1 MELSETEKKI
11 LDIIQTDFPIDP
23 RPYARV
29 GRMVGLTQAETL
41 ARVRGLKQK
50 GVIRRIGGNFNS
62 RQLGWH
68 STLCAAAVP
77 EEKLQEF
84 IAEVNRH
91 PGVTHNYLR
100 RHRNNVWFTY
110 IGPSKEQVQKS
121 LQQITARTGIEILN
135 LPARNM
141 FKIKVDFP
149 ME

>member
-1 MELSETEKKI
+1 MELSATDKKI

-23 RPYARV
+23 SPYATV

-41 ARVRGLKQK
+41 ARVRSLKQK
-50 GVIRRIGGNFNS
+50 GVRRRIGGNFNS

-77 EEKLQEF
+77 EEKLQDF
-84 IAEVNRH
+84 ITEVNQH

-110 IGPSKEQVQKS
+110 IGPSKEKVQES
-121 LQQITARTGIEILN
+121 LQQITAVTGIEILN

>member
-23 RPYARV
+23 SPYARV
-29 GRMVGLTQAETL
+29 GSMVGLTQAETL
-41 ARVRGLKQK
+41 ARVRSLKQK

-77 EEKLQEF
+77 EEKLQDF

-121 LQQITARTGIEILN
+121 LQQITAVTGIEILN

>member
-1 MELSETEKKI
+1 MELSETDKKI

-23 RPYARV
+23 RPYAVV

-77 EEKLQEF
+77 EEKLEEF
-84 IAEVNRH
+84 IAEVNQH

-110 IGPSKEQVQKS
+110 IGPSKEQVQDS
-121 LQQITARTGIEILN
+121 LKQITARTGIEILN
-135 LPARNM
+135 LPAQKM

>member
-1 MELSETEKKI
+1 MELSATEKKI

-29 GRMVGLTQAETL
+29 GSMVGLTQAETL
-41 ARVRGLKQK
+41 ARVRSLKQK

-77 EEKLQEF
+77 EEKLQDF

-121 LQQITARTGIEILN
+121 LQQITATTGIEILN